1 MTRTTGTSMRLPL
14 EGSQDERPA
23 SAYADVII
31 VETDRSGGVAQKD
44 RAGSMIVNRSLP

>member
-23 SAYADVII
+23 SAYVDVII
-31 VETDRSGGVAQKD
+31 AEIDRSEGVARKD
-44 RAGSMIVNRSLP
+44 QAESMIVNRSPP